1 MTGFTARRSFC
12 RLMLGAGA
20 FLAAPVFADARKLIV
35 SKSTIDKSANSTSVD
50 PAKHKL
56 IRFKLSGVDANKIL
70 IKGRRKTTTLKQ
82 TMQALK
88 FKSSAKEV
96 LLARDP
102 SDFPGISSETL
113 KKVRELKDGESIVI
127 YGKDTLYG
135 CHLLNYYCI

>member
-1 MTGFTARRSFC
+1 MTSDITRRSFC
-12 RLMLGAGA
+12 RLLLGSGA
-20 FLAAPVFADARKLIV
+20 LLAAPAFADARKLIV
-35 SKSTIDKSANSTSVD
+35 SKSTVDKSADSTLVD

-70 IKGRRKTTTLKQ
+70 IKSRRKTTTLKQ
-82 TMQALK
+82 TMKALK

-102 SDFPGISSETL
+102 RDFPSISSDTL

-127 YGKDTLYG
+127 YGEDTIYG
-135 CHLLNYYCI
+135 CHLLDYYCI